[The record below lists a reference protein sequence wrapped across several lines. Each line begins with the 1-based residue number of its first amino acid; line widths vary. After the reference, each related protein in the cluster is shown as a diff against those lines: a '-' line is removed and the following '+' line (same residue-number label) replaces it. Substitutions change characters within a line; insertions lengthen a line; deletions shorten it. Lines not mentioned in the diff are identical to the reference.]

1 MRVRDAAYALSVPV
15 DDAVRVLV
23 LTAPVG
29 EGHLAAARTLVENI
43 RQRDPQA
50 NVVVCDVLD
59 EFNHPLRWL
68 LRDAYRWQLDTAP
81 WLFGSI
87 FGGLR
92 RSRVLRSM
100 SRILLSLT
108 GSRAVLR
115 VVRAQRPDVI
125 VSTFPATTTIL
136 GCLRLRGQVHA
147 PVCATITDFAG
158 LEMWVDRGVDLH
170 LVMHQSLLS
179 AVERVAGPGSARVVS
194 PLVSAEF
201 LVPKA
206 ASDARRQLGLSH
218 AGRLIVVSGGGWAVG
233 DLDGA
238 VAAALE
244 LPDVSVVC
252 LAGRDPA
259 ARERLE
265 LAFGADRRVT
275 VVGFTD
281 RMSDL
286 LAAADVLV
294 HSTGGVTC
302 LEALASGCP
311 IIAYG
316 APPGHAPLLAREM
329 AALGLLVH
337 ARSGAEL
344 RVALRADTTRTAATL
359 THDDDAAGLV
369 LAARA
374 RVATRAR
381 ARAARPLAIASAMA
395 VLVVTVFSSD
405 LTYPLVAEAFALPE
419 TKSIVQPH
427 DAATLV
433 VRGDRASLLAFAP
446 IARRHHLHGSVV
458 TSDPLTPGQVAQ
470 LRAAG
475 LDPIPEITVKGV
487 RWSLSA
493 ERQLSA
499 QVREY
504 GLAGPFYYV
513 APNDGFTI
521 AEYLFGHHLG
531 GTPLQ
536 GSAVLTTVDGADL
549 RPGAIVTATLEPG
562 AAGATRLLR
571 SWERLART
579 GPAIFPV
586 QLPTARS
593 A

>member
-1 MRVRDAAYALSVPV
+1 MLCVMPV

-29 EGHLAAARTLVENI
+29 EGHLAAARTLAEDI
-43 RQRDPQA
+43 RHRDPKA
-50 NVVVCDVLD
+50 HVIVYDVLE
-59 EFNHPLRWL
+59 EFNRPLRWL
-68 LRDAYRWQLDTAP
+68 LRDAYRWQLRTAP
-81 WLFGSI
+81 WLFGTL

-100 SRILLSLT
+100 SRTLLSLT
-108 GSRAVLR
+108 GSRAVR
-115 VVRAQRPDVI
+115 RIVRDQRPDVI

-136 GCLRLRGQVHA
+136 GCLRLRGRVHV

-170 LVMHQSLLS
+170 FVMHPSLLP

-194 PLVSAEF
+194 PLVSARF
-201 LVPKA
+201 LVPKTD
-206 ASDARRQLGLSH
+206 SDARRTLGLPLT
-218 AGRLIVVSGGGWAVG
+218 GRLIVVSGGGWGVG

-252 LAGRDPA
+252 LAGRNPA

-265 LAFGADRRVT
+265 LSSGTDPRVT
-275 VVGFTD
+275 VLGFTD

-311 IIAYG
+311 IVAYG
-316 APPGHAPLLAREM
+316 APSGHAPLLAREM
-329 AALGLLVH
+329 ATLGLLIH
-337 ARSGAEL
+337 ARSAAEL
-344 RVALRADTTRTAATL
+344 RVALGADITHTAAPL
-359 THDDDAAGLV
+359 TPGADAASLV

-374 RVATRAR
+374 RVAARVR
-381 ARAARPLAIASAMA
+381 ARAARPLALAAAMT
-395 VLVVTVFSSD
+395 VLVLAVFSSD

-419 TKSIVQPH
+419 TRSIALPD
-427 DAATLV
+427 DAVALV
-433 VRGDRASLLAFAP
+433 VHGDRASLLAFAP
-446 IARRHHLHGSVV
+446 IAKRHHLHGSVV
-458 TSDPLTPGQVAQ
+458 TSESLTPGQVAQ
-470 LRAAG
+470 LRAGG
-475 LDPIPEITVKGV
+475 LEPMPEIMVGGV

-493 ERQLSA
+493 ERKLRA
-499 QVREY
+499 QVQEY
-504 GLAGPFYYV
+504 RLGHPFYYM
-513 APNDGFTI
+513 APHDGFTI
-521 AEYLFGHHLG
+521 AEYLFAHHLG
-531 GTPLQ
+531 GSPLQ
-536 GSAVLTTVDGADL
+536 GDAVLATVAGADL

-579 GPAIFPV
+579 GPAISSA
-586 QLPTARS
+586 QRITARS
-593 A
+593 T